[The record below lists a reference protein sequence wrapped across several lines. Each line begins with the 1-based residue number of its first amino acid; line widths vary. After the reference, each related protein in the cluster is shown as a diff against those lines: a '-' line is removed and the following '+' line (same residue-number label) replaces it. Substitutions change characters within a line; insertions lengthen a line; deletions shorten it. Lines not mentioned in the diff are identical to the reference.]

1 MVSKNYH
8 YSESYEKKKDYF
20 TNNTPTHTTTRNCFA
35 FHIRRNIRIMTVA
48 IDDGRCAVA
57 GTLWR
62 EVARIQLPLALVRL
76 FVVKVTIEEK
86 DNDDDD
92 SDDDD
97 SDDDSDDHDHD

>member
-1 MVSKNYH
+1 
-8 YSESYEKKKDYF
+8 
-20 TNNTPTHTTTRNCFA
+20 
-35 FHIRRNIRIMTVA
+35 MTVA

-92 SDDDD
+92 
-97 SDDDSDDHDHD
+97 DSDDHDHD